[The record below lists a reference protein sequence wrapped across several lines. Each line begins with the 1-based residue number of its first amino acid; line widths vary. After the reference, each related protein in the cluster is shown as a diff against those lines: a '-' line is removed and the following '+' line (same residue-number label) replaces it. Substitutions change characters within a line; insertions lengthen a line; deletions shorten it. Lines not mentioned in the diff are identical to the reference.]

1 MSMPGGFRC
10 IWRDLNWV
18 GSWGGNMPPNVSYL
32 WFWLLGPLGFAKFYA
47 PLSVLM
53 VGLSVWVLFRQLRFK
68 PWVGLLGALAAA
80 LNTDFFSYACW
91 GLGTLTICMAWI
103 FVAARYAHAYV
114 HVTSNVVTTRFN
126 LFGFGAFVLIAM
138 WLIFAARILLAL

>member
-1 MSMPGGFRC
+1 VVLGFLFAGSFSPEKILFSSDGPLGGTSSEAMSMPGGFRC

-91 GLGTLTICMAWI
+91 GLEPSPSAWRGYSSPSRPLPGRPPAPI
-103 FVAARYAHAYV
+103 
-114 HVTSNVVTTRFN
+114 
-126 LFGFGAFVLIAM
+126 G
-138 WLIFAARILLAL
+138 